1 MASGA
6 EVFSY
11 VHRQSALLLKFALHY
26 GNQRMCAVYF
36 DALSIIDVCI
46 KGKPISLNKVEVDTS
61 GVGILKVHAEM
72 CESLFSL
79 WNWRCIP
86 GT

>member
-1 MASGA
+1 
-6 EVFSY
+6 
-11 VHRQSALLLKFALHY
+11 
-26 GNQRMCAVYF
+26 MCAVYF
-36 DALSIIDVCI
+36 DALSIIIDVCI

-79 WNWRCIP
+79 WNWRCIL